1 VCRHVLSG
9 YASYGPEELSFM
21 HSIPE
26 GVEREFG
33 LAGLLN
39 RCAEQGWSAALDGG
53 RVNAA
58 KSRFRIAND
67 LIRVF
72 DKILANG

>member
-1 VCRHVLSG
+1 VLSG

-26 GVEREFG
+26 RVEKEFG

-39 RCAEQGWSAALDGG
+39 RCAEQGPSDALESG

-58 KSRFRIAND
+58 KSRFRIANY

-72 DKILANG
+72 DRILANG